1 MHPDPQTLID
11 AGDDDAHWA
20 DLLSPARRRLIASAG
35 WPLAAWPARR
45 PPPQPRAATRREH
58 HRTRAPR
65 LPCHRSAS
73 ARRAQPR
80 GQATA
85 SEPTPRPASV
95 RPGEAT
101 LPTRPRAYTDIKS
114 YHAHIYFDEDSF
126 EKAALLRRWA
136 AERFPVEL
144 GNWNLE
150 PRGPHVTPSFYF
162 GFTND
167 LLPVLV
173 PWLQLNSLGLTIL
186 IHPNTGDGRADH
198 LYYALWV
205 NRAQPVNAYN
215 WPAPKPGSGN
225 RWKRC
230 SRTWCRRC
238 RWRRERV
245 RGRGPVGAQCAAHRT
260 RHPRMA
266 WMPASSAYV
275 HASPAST
282 AFSAP

>member
-1 MHPDPQTLID
+1 MHPDPQPLID

-35 WPLAAWPARR
+35 LAAGGLA
-45 PPPQPRAATRREH
+45 
-58 HRTRAPR
+58 
-65 LPCHRSAS
+65 SAS
-73 ARRAQPR
+73 TATAAARVGSAVNTTEPGRPGFRAIVPPAPKGR
-80 GQATA
+80 SPWGQATA

-101 LPTRPRAYTDIKS
+101 LPTAPRAYTDIKS

-215 WPAPKPGSGN
+215 WPAPQPGEQEPLEEVFPN
-225 RWKRC
+225 
-230 SRTWCRRC
+230 
-238 RWRRERV
+238 V
-245 RGRGPVGAQCAAHRT
+245 
-260 RHPRMA
+260 
-266 WMPASSAYV
+266 MPTV
-275 HASPAST
+275 PLET
-282 AFSAP
+282 

>member
-1 MHPDPQTLID
+1 MQPDPHLLID
-11 AGDDDAHWA
+11 DGDDDAHWA

-35 WPLAAWPARR
+35 LAAGGLA
-45 PPPQPRAATRREH
+45 
-58 HRTRAPR
+58 
-65 LPCHRSAS
+65 SAS
-73 ARRAQPR
+73 
-80 GQATA
+80 TA
-85 SEPTPRPASV
+85 SASPHGDVAANTPEPG
-95 RPGEAT
+95 RPGFRAIVPPAPKGRT
-101 LPTRPRAYTDIKS
+101 PRAYTDIKS

-162 GFTND
+162 GFNND

-215 WPAPKPGSGN
+215 WPVPKPGE
-225 RWKRC
+225 
-230 SRTWCRRC
+230 
-238 RWRRERV
+238 REALEEV
-245 RGRGPVGAQCAAHRT
+245 FPNVVPT
-260 RHPRMA
+260 VPLE
-266 WMPASSAYV
+266 
-275 HASPAST
+275 T
-282 AFSAP
+282 